1 MNENMTFGRRETP
14 RRIFS
19 EEKQDNIKINVSRGL
34 TSKDAEL
41 SRTLFGS
48 NEFTKKKAKGFLA
61 KFASNL
67 SDPIIRILIAAM
79 FINIIFMFGDIN
91 WIEVGGIALTI
102 FIATFVSTIS
112 EHSSS
117 VAYEKLFDEAAEH
130 KHTALRDGA
139 PVSLKVSE
147 IVKYDV
153 VYLSSGDIIPCDGVV
168 ISGSVS
174 CDQSALTG
182 ESRQIRKSPD
192 ESLTDRLSRNA
203 VSEEEL
209 KRVSDP
215 SSDAFLCRGSSVC
228 SGECAALATSVGDDT
243 IYGKIAVEL
252 QESEQPSPLK
262 ERLNKLAKTISKI
275 GYIGAA
281 VVAAAYLFNSFFLDC
296 SMDVSLA
303 LLRMKDIKF
312 VASEILHAITVAV
325 SIIVVAVPEGLPMM
339 ITVVLSANMKKMMK
353 DNVIVRRLVGIE
365 TAGNLSVLFT
375 DKTGTITTGKMAVE
389 EIRTIDSVI
398 TKSSELKKYSLL
410 QENIIAANAFCSGAG
425 GGNHTDRAIDSF
437 LRGKKDRDF
446 ELVDKIPFD
455 SSKKFAA
462 ALIKN
467 KRTGAVKTIVRGA
480 PEIILSLCDRAVSGA
495 GTLCSMN
502 RSAAYELNSV
512 FKDSAKKAIRVLAQ
526 ASADESAF
534 YALKKGIEPKSLSFN
549 CLYFIRDEI
558 RRAVPGA
565 VADCIKAG
573 VHIVMITGDNEET
586 AAQIALDAG
595 ILKPKHKIF
604 NIREKAESYIRD
616 GLPLVMRSE
625 DLHKISDDELKK
637 LLPLISVI
645 ARVTPTDKS
654 RLVKTAMEM
663 GHVVGMTGDGVNDA
677 PALKAA
683 DVGFAMGSGT
693 DVAREAGDIIISDD
707 NFVSITKAIL
717 YGRTIF
723 ESIRKFIT
731 FQLIMNLCAVGV
743 SILGPLFGIECP
755 VTITQMLWI
764 NIIMDTLGSLAF
776 AGEAPIKS
784 YMKRPPLNRSE
795 PILSKYMVRKIF
807 FCGIYTL
814 SISMFFLLS
823 SNMRRLFSRGDETY
837 YLTVFFALF
846 VFCGIINSFCARTD
860 RINILAGLSRNIPF
874 ILIMIT
880 VAFVQLLMIY
890 FGGDVFRTVP
900 LDSKELA
907 LASMFALSV
916 LPADLICKLLFKP
929 KRKSVKR

>member
-34 TSKDAEL
+34 TSKDAKL

-48 NEFTKKKAKGFLA
+48 NEFTKKKAKSFMA

-117 VAYEKLFDEAAEH
+117 VAYEKLFDEVSEH
-130 KHTALRDGA
+130 KHAVLRDGS

-168 ISGSVS
+168 VSGSVS

-182 ESRQIRKSPD
+182 ESRQIKKFPD
-192 ESLTDRLSRNA
+192 AALTEKLSRNMI
-203 VSEEEL
+203 SEEEL
-209 KRVSDP
+209 KRISDP
-215 SSDAFLCRGSSVC
+215 SDDAFLCRGSSVC

-296 SMDVSLA
+296 SMDVNLA

-312 VASEILHAITVAV
+312 VASEILHAITMAV
-325 SIIVVAVPEGLPMM
+325 SIVVVAVPEGLPMM

-389 EIRTIDSVI
+389 EIRAIDSVI

-410 QENIIAANAFCSGAG
+410 WENIIAANAFCSGAG

-467 KRTGAVKTIVRGA
+467 KKTGAVK
-480 PEIILSLCDRAVSGA
+480 P
-495 GTLCSMN
+495 
-502 RSAAYELNSV
+502 
-512 FKDSAKKAIRVLAQ
+512 
-526 ASADESAF
+526 
-534 YALKKGIEPKSLSFN
+534 
-549 CLYFIRDEI
+549 
-558 RRAVPGA
+558 
-565 VADCIKAG
+565 
-573 VHIVMITGDNEET
+573 
-586 AAQIALDAG
+586 
-595 ILKPKHKIF
+595 
-604 NIREKAESYIRD
+604 
-616 GLPLVMRSE
+616 
-625 DLHKISDDELKK
+625 
-637 LLPLISVI
+637 
-645 ARVTPTDKS
+645 
-654 RLVKTAMEM
+654 
-663 GHVVGMTGDGVNDA
+663 
-677 PALKAA
+677 
-683 DVGFAMGSGT
+683 
-693 DVAREAGDIIISDD
+693 
-707 NFVSITKAIL
+707 
-717 YGRTIF
+717 
-723 ESIRKFIT
+723 
-731 FQLIMNLCAVGV
+731 
-743 SILGPLFGIECP
+743 
-755 VTITQMLWI
+755 
-764 NIIMDTLGSLAF
+764 
-776 AGEAPIKS
+776 
-784 YMKRPPLNRSE
+784 
-795 PILSKYMVRKIF
+795 
-807 FCGIYTL
+807 
-814 SISMFFLLS
+814 
-823 SNMRRLFSRGDETY
+823 
-837 YLTVFFALF
+837 
-846 VFCGIINSFCARTD
+846 
-860 RINILAGLSRNIPF
+860 
-874 ILIMIT
+874 
-880 VAFVQLLMIY
+880 
-890 FGGDVFRTVP
+890 
-900 LDSKELA
+900 
-907 LASMFALSV
+907 
-916 LPADLICKLLFKP
+916 
-929 KRKSVKR
+929 